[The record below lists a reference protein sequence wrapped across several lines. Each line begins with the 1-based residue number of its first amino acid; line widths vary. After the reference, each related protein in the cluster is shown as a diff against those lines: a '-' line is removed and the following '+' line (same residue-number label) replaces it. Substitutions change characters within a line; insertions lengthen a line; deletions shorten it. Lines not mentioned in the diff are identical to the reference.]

1 MNRVN
6 SCNDF
11 GNGNDD
17 STINIVMAIIIITKE
32 LPVITGTRTR
42 ILVRILGTQE
52 YSLAAELH
60 LTITKVDVV
69 ERVSF
74 NSQLAF
80 GSISQSDRCIVLG
93 AMLGGS
99 VAEWLAC
106 WTQAQKGRTQ
116 VQIAVATLSGNSL
129 RQTVHTDCASRSSKI
144 GSSPLK
150 GCGGNCRPG
159 GK

>member
-1 MNRVN
+1 
-6 SCNDF
+6 
-11 GNGNDD
+11 
-17 STINIVMAIIIITKE
+17 MAIIIIITKE

-42 ILVRILGTQE
+42 ILVRILGPQE

-80 GSISQSDRCIVLG
+80 GSISQSDRCIALG

-106 WTQAQKGRTQ
+106 
-116 VQIAVATLSGNSL
+116 
-129 RQTVHTDCASRSSKI
+129 
-144 GSSPLK
+144 
-150 GCGGNCRPG
+150 
-159 GK
+159 